1 MVKLNNS
8 DQYESVMIHL
18 TPIDT
23 PLAYARRVEDLMTGG
38 MAREAAEIKALEP
51 YELELYYEPGIALF
65 GVDPGAAES
74 GTIYSPYTGEL
85 CENADES

>member
-74 GTIYSPYTGEL
+74 GTIYSPFTGEL
-85 CENADES
+85 REDADEP

>member
-1 MVKLNNS
+1 
-8 DQYESVMIHL
+8 MIHL

-23 PLAYARRVEDLMTGG
+23 PLAYAHRVEDLMIGG
-38 MAREAAEIKALEP
+38 MTREAAEREALEP
-51 YELELYYEPGIALF
+51 CELELYYEPGTALF

>member
-8 DQYESVMIHL
+8 NQYESVMIHL

-23 PLAYARRVEDLMTGG
+23 PLAYAHRVEDLMIGG
-38 MAREAAEIKALEP
+38 MTREAAEREALEP
-51 YELELYYEPGIALF
+51 CELELYYEPGTALF

-74 GTIYSPYTGEL
+74 ETIYSPYTGEL

>member
-1 MVKLNNS
+1 MVKFNNS
-8 DQYESVMIHL
+8 NQYESVMIHL

-23 PLAYARRVEDLMTGG
+23 PLAYAHRVEDLMIGG
-38 MAREAAEIKALEP
+38 MTREAAEREALEP
-51 YELELYYEPGIALF
+51 CELELYYEPGTALF

>member
-8 DQYESVMIHL
+8 NQYESVMIHL

-23 PLAYARRVEDLMTGG
+23 PLAYAHRVEDLMIGG
-38 MAREAAEIKALEP
+38 MTREAAEREALEP
-51 YELELYYEPGIALF
+51 CELELYYEPGTALF

-85 CENADES
+85 CENAEES

>member
-8 DQYESVMIHL
+8 NQYESVMIHL

-23 PLAYARRVEDLMTGG
+23 PLAYAHRVEDLMIGG
-38 MAREAAEIKALEP
+38 MTREAAEREALEP
-51 YELELYYEPGIALF
+51 CELELYYEPGTALF
-65 GVDPGAAES
+65 GVDPGATES

>member
-8 DQYESVMIHL
+8 NQYESVMIHL

-23 PLAYARRVEDLMTGG
+23 PLAYARRVEDLMIGG
-38 MAREAAEIKALEP
+38 MSHEEAMKAALEP

-74 GTIYSPYTGEL
+74 GTIYSPYIGEL

>member
-8 DQYESVMIHL
+8 NQYESVMIHL

-23 PLAYARRVEDLMTGG
+23 PLAYAHRVEDLMIGG
-38 MAREAAEIKALEP
+38 MTREAAEREALEP
-51 YELELYYEPGIALF
+51 CELELYYEPGTALF
-65 GVDPGAAES
+65 GVDPGAAEN